1 VSAAGVRRIISAVT
15 LALLVPAAAR
25 AESIAD
31 FYQGRTITIVV
42 GFSVGGGYDL
52 YARLLAQH
60 LGDHIP
66 GHPAIT
72 VQNMPGAGSLK
83 AVNYLYSV
91 AAPDGSIIGT
101 FARGM
106 GIEPMLGRG
115 ADYDGRKLSWLGSI
129 TKDVSVCV
137 ASAGSPIKAWKDIF
151 ERDYV
156 VGGEGGGSDQDMFAL
171 LIKNVF
177 GARVKLVT
185 GFPGTSETVLAME
198 RGELDGLCGLSYS
211 TIKSR
216 YPDWRA
222 QNKAVIVVQ
231 SALAK
236 EKDLPDVPLLMDLAK
251 TSEQVQILKLLLASQ
266 FMSRPFA
273 GPPAMPEDRK
283 DALRKAF
290 AAAMIDPSFLAEA
303 QKIDADVNPVDG
315 AAIDALL
322 GELYATPK
330 DVVAKAAH
338 AIKP

>member
-1 VSAAGVRRIISAVT
+1 
-15 LALLVPAAAR
+15 
-25 AESIAD
+25 
-31 FYQGRTITIVV
+31 
-42 GFSVGGGYDL
+42 
-52 YARLLAQH
+52 
-60 LGDHIP
+60 
-66 GHPAIT
+66 
-72 VQNMPGAGSLK
+72 
-83 AVNYLYSV
+83 
-91 AAPDGSIIGT
+91 
-101 FARGM
+101 
-106 GIEPMLGRG
+106 
-115 ADYDGRKLSWLGSI
+115 
-129 TKDVSVCV
+129 
-137 ASAGSPIKAWKDIF
+137 
-151 ERDYV
+151 
-156 VGGEGGGSDQDMFAL
+156 MFAL

-251 TSEQVQILKLLLASQ
+251 TAEQVQILKLLLASQ

-273 GPPAMPEDRK
+273 GPPGMPGDRK

-290 AAAMIDPSFLAEA
+290 TATMSDPNFLAES

-315 AAIDALL
+315 DAIDALL

-330 DVVAKAAH
+330 DIVVKAAH